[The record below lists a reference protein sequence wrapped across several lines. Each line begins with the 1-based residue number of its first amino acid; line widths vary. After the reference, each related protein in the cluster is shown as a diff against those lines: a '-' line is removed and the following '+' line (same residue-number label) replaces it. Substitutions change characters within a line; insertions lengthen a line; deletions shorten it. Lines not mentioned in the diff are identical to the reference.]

1 MVLPAA
7 SRYFA
12 GHADALR
19 RVTVRAWPSFILTH
33 RVRGDVSRRLV
44 AAVALLFVGTVA
56 DVWSTYLAIST
67 GDFVEGSPVGRTLIT
82 LLGPLRGMILTKLI
96 GMVVIGVPVAIA
108 GGSRRL
114 VAMVMCGGVGTIS
127 LLAAGRNLL
136 LVAGLWP

>member
-1 MVLPAA
+1 M
-7 SRYFA
+7 
-12 GHADALR
+12 
-19 RVTVRAWPSFILTH
+19 
-33 RVRGDVSRRLV
+33 SRRLV